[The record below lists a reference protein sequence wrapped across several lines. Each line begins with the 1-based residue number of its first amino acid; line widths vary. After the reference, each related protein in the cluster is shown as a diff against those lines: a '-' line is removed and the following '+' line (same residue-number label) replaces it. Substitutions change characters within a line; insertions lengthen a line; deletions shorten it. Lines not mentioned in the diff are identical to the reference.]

1 MRGPKGPRRGPA
13 LEELSIIS
21 DGALLIEDGVL
32 VEVGPSRRVENLA
45 LAAGAVEINASGKVV
60 MPGFVDSHTHLAFPL
75 LRSNG
80 GDENDGAR
88 VVRANTGQRLATKA
102 RAYLEAMA
110 RHGTTTV
117 EVKTGCGPDECA
129 ESKMLRVLSAFRE
142 EPVQVIP
149 SFLFRIPPQYQN
161 GEFRQ
166 AADWVMGDLLPKI
179 WKRGIAEFA
188 DVAWDALPERHESF
202 GRYLQVARDL
212 GFSCKIHADQMEPAA
227 AVATAVRHL
236 VVSIDHLEHATG
248 REAAMLSASGVMATL
263 TPCASFRE
271 GRHAPARALV
281 EAGVPIAIATNFNPH
296 HTPTLN
302 MQMAIALACLHMRL
316 SVAEAISAATINGAH
331 ALGCADRVGSLEPG
345 KSADVLILNV
355 PDYRDLAH
363 TIGTNVV
370 HLTIKR
376 GDVIYREGSVRPRK
390 VG

>member
-1 MRGPKGPRRGPA
+1 M
-13 LEELSIIS
+13 
-21 DGALLIEDGVL
+21 L

-45 LAAGAVEINASGKVV
+45 LAAGAVEINAFGKVV

-75 LRSNG
+75 LRSGRDNET
-80 GDENDGAR
+80 DSAQA
-88 VVRANTGQRLATKA
+88 VRANTGRRLATKA

-117 EVKTGCGPDECA
+117 EVKTGCGPDESA
-129 ESKMLRVLSAFRE
+129 ESKVLRVLSAFRE
-142 EPVQVIP
+142 EPVEVIP
-149 SFLFRIPPQYQN
+149 SFLFRVPPQFQN
-161 GEFRQ
+161 GEFHQ
-166 AADWVMGDLLPKI
+166 AAEWVMADLLPKI
-179 WKRGIAEFA
+179 RKRGVADFA

-212 GFSCKIHADQMEPAA
+212 GFPCKIHADQMEPGA

-236 VVSIDHLEHATG
+236 VVSIDHLEHATEQ
-248 REAAMLSASGVMATL
+248 EAAMLSASGVMATL
-263 TPCASFRE
+263 MPCVSFRKDH
-271 GRHAPARALV
+271 HAPARALV

-345 KSADVLILNV
+345 KSADVLILNI

-363 TIGTNVV
+363 TLGTNVV
-370 HLTIKR
+370 HMTMKH
-376 GDVIYREGSVRPRK
+376 GDVIYREGPVRPRK